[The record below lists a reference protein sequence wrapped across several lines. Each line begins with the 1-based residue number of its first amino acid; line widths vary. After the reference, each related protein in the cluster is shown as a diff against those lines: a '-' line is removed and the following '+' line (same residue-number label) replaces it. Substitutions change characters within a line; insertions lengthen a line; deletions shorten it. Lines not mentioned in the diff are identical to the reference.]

1 MEKFFSNKIIDYL
14 NESKEE
20 DSVII
25 NNNNNNSGTFRSTN
39 IQSNY
44 NGRNNNENHHNL
56 NITNNN
62 FFNKNNNTVE
72 KKDKDTQ
79 NSSIYSNKDSFI
91 KTEEKNKE
99 DTKKFHKSLIQVS
112 KIEDS
117 FENKE
122 KSHLN
127 RDFNNLN
134 FQELV
139 NIIEIKNAENDDT
152 IIELSGEG
160 CIFKGKLEDKKNICG
175 NGKMY
180 YKDRRKYE
188 GNFKNGKLNGKG
200 KYTTNNRVIFEGIF
214 NNGNLSGKGNITKFI
229 SITQEDLSPLL
240 CYYCIHLHFHFLRAI
255 YIYLFHAFFH
265 LKIHL
270 HKYFYYSIYIFHGLL
285 FYHL

>member
-62 FFNKNNNTVE
+62 IFNKNNNTVE

-122 KSHLN
+122 KSQLN
-127 RDFNNLN
+127 IDFNNLN
-134 FQELV
+134 FLELV
-139 NIIEIKNAENDDT
+139 N
-152 IIELSGEG
+152 
-160 CIFKGKLEDKKNICG
+160 
-175 NGKMY
+175 
-180 YKDRRKYE
+180 
-188 GNFKNGKLNGKG
+188 
-200 KYTTNNRVIFEGIF
+200 
-214 NNGNLSGKGNITKFI
+214 
-229 SITQEDLSPLL
+229 ITQEDLSPLL

-255 YIYLFHAFFH
+255 YIYFFHAFFN